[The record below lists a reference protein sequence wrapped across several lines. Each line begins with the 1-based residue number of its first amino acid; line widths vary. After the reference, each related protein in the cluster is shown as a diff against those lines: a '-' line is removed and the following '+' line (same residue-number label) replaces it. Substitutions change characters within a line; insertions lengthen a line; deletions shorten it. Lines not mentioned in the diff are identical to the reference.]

1 MQKGGKKAEAEVWK
15 VARGGCGETQGG
27 IRLWNVGGF
36 RPQRQSL
43 LEAKR
48 GGEIHEE
55 KLRRP
60 KIETEQIRTGG
71 SRESLA
77 ERRFKGLVICPP
89 DWDTC

>member
-1 MQKGGKKAEAEVWK
+1 MLILAKGSKKGQKQFWK

-48 GGEIHEE
+48 GGETHQEN
-55 KLRRP
+55 LRRP
-60 KIETEQIRTGG
+60 RVETDQIIGREAEEKDKQSGG
-71 SRESLA
+71 SR
-77 ERRFKGLVICPP
+77 G
-89 DWDTC
+89 

>member
-1 MQKGGKKAEAEVWK
+1 MT
-15 VARGGCGETQGG
+15 RGGCGETQGG
-27 IRLWNVGGF
+27 TRLWNVGGF

-48 GGEIHEE
+48 GGQTNQE

-60 KIETEQIRTGG
+60 KVETEQIRRGG
-71 SRESLA
+71 RRESLA
-77 ERRFKGLVICPP
+77 EKVKGLVVCPL

>member
-1 MQKGGKKAEAEVWK
+1 MWGDEG
-15 VARGGCGETQGG
+15 R

-48 GGEIHEE
+48 GGETHQE

-60 KIETEQIRTGG
+60 KVETDQIRRVVR
-71 SRESLA
+71 RESLA
-77 ERRFKGLVICPP
+77 EKRIKGLVICAQ
-89 DWDTC
+89 DWDTCQSDTPLLPQAF